1 MNYDGEMED
10 LMTQKQGVS
19 QVVGE
24 RDQHSESMLSGP
36 TDMQANRR
44 NAGVNYNVIDVD
56 RYDFNTSSMSNDG
69 RRNQQE
75 YNMELRSGF
84 SQAQLNINRDRQFS
98 VPYNLKGTSAD
109 NLIGNTA
116 RFDEN
121 SISDLTH
128 THHY

>member
-24 RDQHSESMLSGP
+24 RDQQSESMLSGP

-56 RYDFNTSSMSNDG
+56 RYDFNQSSMSNDG

-84 SQAQLNINRDRQFS
+84 SQA
-98 VPYNLKGTSAD
+98 
-109 NLIGNTA
+109 
-116 RFDEN
+116 
-121 SISDLTH
+121 
-128 THHY
+128 